1 MRKIYLKLVG
11 VFNSSN
17 NFVLTALMILVLTLS
32 GCSNELD
39 DLIVPGSKNET
50 TTSVIRSKV
59 SKTDAIAIAEKV
71 LKKNRTRNE
80 ILNIPKFEY
89 VVGGVNTRSTST
101 TDTLAYILNYPDNG
115 GFVIVSTD
123 RRVYPVLAFGSEGQ
137 FTFDNENARVN
148 FIDRIGTYIE
158 EAPEDTIYDVTDNDF
173 DACYY
178 ANPTVNIFLDQR
190 SPWDKYV
197 IQEHPG
203 CPVGCVAVATALVMS
218 HSKYEMS
225 YHSSTFHLKS
235 IITAIKNGP
244 AGTTVNS
251 PKRIVNGEPP
261 YQPTYTYEQ
270 AVDSMA
276 KILYWIGKDLDME
289 YTSTAGSASSD
300 NAYRLI
306 KSLNFSVPTRFVSFN
321 LQAIAKYLINN
332 HIIYLRG
339 YEIEGAG
346 GHAWVSDGCCFC
358 VDSNDSSKMLDTYIH
373 CDWGWGG
380 KCNGYYS
387 GNLFEANPYIFK
399 PTQYFAI
406 KREYQ

>member
-17 NFVLTALMILVLTLS
+17 NTVLAALMILVIMLS
-32 GCSNELD
+32 GCSSDLD

-50 TTSVIRSKV
+50 TTSGIRSKV

-71 LKKNRTRNE
+71 LKKDRTRSG

-101 TDTLAYILNYPDNG
+101 SDTLAYILNYPDNG

-123 RRVYPVLAFGSEGQ
+123 RRVYPVLAFASEGQ

-148 FIDRIGTYIE
+148 FIDRIGTYIKE
-158 EAPEDTIYDVTDNDF
+158 TPEDTLYDVSDSDF
-173 DACYY
+173 DACYDIH
-178 ANPTVNIFLDQR
+178 PMVGFSLDQR

-218 HSKYEMS
+218 YSKSQIS
-225 YHSSTFHLKS
+225 YHKSTYYLKS
-235 IITAIKNGP
+235 IITAITKGP
-244 AGTTVNS
+244 DSTPANL
-251 PKRIVNGEPP
+251 PKRIVPGIGN
-261 YQPTYTYEQ
+261 PTYTYEQ

-276 KILYWIGKDLDME
+276 RLLYWIGKDVDMYYDTE
-289 YTSTAGSASSD
+289 RSGALSMKSYS
-300 NAYRLI
+300 LC
-306 KSLNFSVPTRFVSFN
+306 KSLSYSIPSGFVTFDIKK
-321 LQAIAKYLINN
+321 IAKYIIDN
-332 HIIYLRG
+332 HIIYLNG
-339 YEIEGAG
+339 FDIHSGG
-346 GHAWVSDGCCFC
+346 GHAWVSDGCYCC
-358 VDSNDSSKMLDTYIH
+358 LSDDGTYIVDPYIH

-380 KCNGYYS
+380 YCNGYYS
-387 GNLFEANPYIFK
+387 SSVFEVDKYIYK
-399 PTQYFAI
+399 TPSYFAI
-406 KREYQ
+406 KREWN